1 MNGYRNEVKKVGKE
15 VPFTLWTL
23 LKWGIPTIIVVA
35 ILLFLAQSMG
45 IISMNIQRE
54 TTQHSQQYVETKVNL
69 LNKLLSDWSQLDT
82 EIVELKAGEGN
93 EDIITA
99 KKAQQKNV
107 VKRIHTEAGMIPS
120 SQIPSDVKTFMAEH
134 PR

>member
-23 LKWGIPTIIVVA
+23 FKWGIPTILVIAV
-35 ILLFLAQSMG
+35 LLFLAQSMG

-69 LNKLLSDWSQLDT
+69 LNKLLSDWSQLDA
-82 EIVELKAGEGN
+82 EIAELKTGEGN
-93 EDIITA
+93 EDITTA
-99 KKAQQKNV
+99 KQAQQKNIV
-107 VKRIHTEAGMIPS
+107 SRIRTEAGMIPS
-120 SQIPSDVKTFMAEH
+120 SQVPSDVKTFMSEH